1 MNDGVTS
8 IDALDFDTPDTEQQ
22 ISEPSSQV
30 EPKQS
35 EQNDGNQNSDPQ
47 ENRSTD
53 AISDYLKTIG
63 INDSNKIKFEDEQG
77 NIQEKSWNDLTEN
90 EKLNILKTP
99 NVKQT
104 DPSETSNYGLDDSET
119 ALINYLRQNNL
130 SPDEYANMLQES
142 GKNSVTPEKVYQ
154 VDNYSDDELYLAD
167 MQLRAKD
174 MSDEELQQAL
184 ENAKANPDS
193 YAKYIQGLREEYKA
207 LENQQAEQQQAEL
220 KAQQQEQYNQFS
232 NSVLNAIDSFQ
243 SVGDLDIDMNDDDK
257 SQLAQFI
264 LGQDGAGVNYI
275 TKALNDPQSLVAAS
289 WFLLH
294 GQEAFNEIQDYVAN
308 QVKAAHKAGYDEAVN
323 KLSAKPQVIVSQ
335 NHQRQQNYNPISSID
350 DINFDN

>member
-1 MNDGVTS
+1 MTNVVTS
-8 IDALDFDTPDTEQQ
+8 IDALDFDSPNTEPQN
-22 ISEPSSQV
+22 SEPNDQVNQV
-30 EPKQS
+30 ELQEP
-35 EQNDGNQNSDPQ
+35 EQNDSDSQ
-47 ENRSTD
+47 EKQSTD

-77 NIQEKSWNDLTEN
+77 NIQEKSWNDLTEG

-99 NVKQT
+99 NVKQL
-104 DPSETSNYGLDDSET
+104 DLSEASNYDLDNSEA

-193 YAKYIQGLREEYKA
+193 YAKYIQGLREEYKT
-207 LENQQAEQQQAEL
+207 LENQQNEQQQAEL
-220 KAQQQEQYNQFS
+220 QAQQQELYNQFS

-308 QVKAAHKAGYDEAVN
+308 QVKEAHKAGYEEAVN
-323 KLSAKPQVIVSQ
+323 KLSAKPQVIVNQ
-335 NHQRQQNYNPISSID
+335 NHQRQQNNNPISSID